1 MEWVIHL
8 LRQHSELAIFLTIA
22 AGFWIGKMKIKQFSL
37 GIVTSVLLVGV
48 LVGQLNITIEEP
60 VKSVFFLLVSSIN
73 SIYPLVSDSR
83 TL

>member
-22 AGFWIGKMKIKQFSL
+22 AGFWIGKIKVGQFSL

-48 LVGQLNITIEEP
+48 LEVNLTSP
-60 VKSVFFLLVSSIN
+60 LKSRSNRFSFYYFYLPSVTKWDRN
-73 SIYPLVSDSR
+73 SFVD
-83 TL
+83 